1 MSRSTIRALGITVLL
16 GSALLLHG
24 QPNDDSTFAAKLV
37 QKRYGLSVRAG
48 QFSGAGAPLLKSAI
62 AQSRFVLVGET
73 HGLAEISKFWIG
85 VCNAAG
91 PEGFRT
97 MAIEEGPLVAAALE
111 RWARRPSTE
120 PQLAAFEKQYPEA
133 MNIYNTH
140 EEFEMLQRCA
150 ASARDGNFRLWGL
163 NQEGLGAGGLILG
176 RILDTGLAGESGRVM
191 RQLLQRNDDA
201 YAKALQ
207 SGRISDLFMISADD
221 KELAAGAAL
230 LEKEGTPQTR
240 SLFAS
245 LIQSHEINRAWPAD
259 SARRS
264 RLMKTLFTADYA
276 DAARLE
282 ASPPKVLLKFGAYHI
297 YRGLN
302 PMHDSGIGNY
312 VAEFAEGH
320 GAQSLHICL
329 MAVKA
334 SYPSFPILGRP
345 ARGLRLFNLQED
357 PRSRY
362 LQPILG
368 NLVESEWTLFD
379 LRTLREDVRRRP
391 EIVSSDLAA
400 LIFGMD
406 ILVMVPEATPSTRV
420 R

>member
-1 MSRSTIRALGITVLL
+1 MSRSTIPAPGATALL
-16 GSALLLHG
+16 GLTLLLHG
-24 QPNDDSTFAAKLV
+24 QPDNGSAFSAKLV
-37 QKRYGLSVRAG
+37 QNRYGLTIRDG
-48 QFSGAGAPLLKSAI
+48 QFSGTGAPVLKAAI
-62 AQSRFVLVGET
+62 GQSRFVLVGET
-73 HGLAEISKFWIG
+73 HGLAETAKFWTG

-97 MAIEEGPLVAAALE
+97 MAIEEGPLVATELE
-111 RWARRPSTE
+111 RWARRPDSE

-133 MNIYNTH
+133 MNIYNTR

-150 ASARDGNFRLWGL
+150 ALAGGGSFRLWGL
-163 NQEGLGAGGLILG
+163 NQEGLGAGGLVLDH
-176 RILDTGLAGESGRVM
+176 ILDTGLAGESSRVM
-191 RQLLQRNDDA
+191 RRLLQKNDDA

-207 SGRISDLFMISADD
+207 TGRISDLFMIAADD
-221 KELAAGAAL
+221 KELAASAAL
-230 LEKEGTPQTR
+230 LEKEGTPQAR

-259 SARRS
+259 SGRRS
-264 RLMKTLFTADYA
+264 RLMKALFTADYA

-312 VAEFAEGH
+312 VAELAEGH
-320 GAQSLHICL
+320 GAKSVHICL
-329 MAVKA
+329 MAVRA
-334 SYPSFPILGRP
+334 SYPNFTILGRT
-345 ARGLRLFNLQED
+345 ARGPRSFNLQED
-357 PRSRY
+357 PNSHY
-362 LQPILG
+362 LQPILA
-368 NLVESEWTLFD
+368 NLLESEWTLFD
-379 LRTLREDVRRRP
+379 LRTLREDVRRGP
-391 EIVSSDLAA
+391 EAVSSELAA

-406 ILVMVPEATPSTRV
+406 ILVMIPEATPSTRV